1 MHFVGAKSHMKTFI
15 TLSLLLALFSF
26 ANAEEIDVLSLL
38 KRDLGESIEV
48 HSNKEIW
55 YCPDNTCEMYKT
67 IEPHPDFP
75 AFIYLHLFHE
85 SGYIYL
91 KESSGDFKA
100 FRRVA
105 VEEPKIRAKVASYC
119 PTKSKSPNCILE
131 HMKRKL
137 GITLCFGRYDEGY
150 FCYGCKENENKCKKL
165 QQGNQGDG
173 K

>member
-1 MHFVGAKSHMKTFI
+1 MKTVISFFLL
-15 TLSLLLALFSF
+15 LSLFSS
-26 ANAEEIDVLSLL
+26 ASAEEIDALSLL
-38 KRDLGESIEV
+38 KRDLAEMIEV

-55 YCPDNTCEMYKT
+55 YCPDNTCEMYKA
-67 IEPHPDFP
+67 IESHPDFP

-91 KESSGDFKA
+91 KESIGDFKA
-100 FRRVA
+100 FRNVA
-105 VEEPKIRAKVASYC
+105 VEEPNIRAKVASYC
-119 PTKSKSPNCILE
+119 PTEKKSPSCILE
-131 HMKRKL
+131 HMKQKL

-150 FCYGCKENENKCKKL
+150 FCYGCKENENICKKL